1 MNYRELNSVIMELS
15 EDELKALLAK
25 ERRGE
30 KRRTFMIRVHQRL
43 CALRMQRERE
53 EIEYVCSRNA

>member
-1 MNYRELNSVIMELS
+1 MNYRELNSIIMELS
-15 EDELKALLAK
+15 EDELKMLLAK

-30 KRRTFMIRVHQRL
+30 RRRTFMIRVHQRL

-53 EIEYVCSRNA
+53 EIEDVCAANS